1 MDSDDERDFKY
12 GTDSKTHRLTLF
24 ERDNLELR
32 LYELEQVEKCPRRGT
47 VATNESGV
55 AHYRLLRFLRT
66 VKGFHQVSCWARF
79 CQCHR
84 RLSNLTIQGS
94 LDLSGRHQRRY
105 DSISLRFKKF
115 LEGILPIINSFPHHS
130 SDENEFIVQR
140 YLKSWNV
147 FMATSHLALKQELS
161 K

>member
-32 LYELEQVEKCPRRGT
+32 LYELEQVQKCPRLGT

-66 VKGFHQVSCWARF
+66 MKGFHQVSC
-79 CQCHR
+79 
-84 RLSNLTIQGS
+84 
-94 LDLSGRHQRRY
+94 
-105 DSISLRFKKF
+105 
-115 LEGILPIINSFPHHS
+115 
-130 SDENEFIVQR
+130 
-140 YLKSWNV
+140 
-147 FMATSHLALKQELS
+147 
-161 K
+161 